1 MRSLFRNGIMF
12 LSMAMLIFTFVGCN
26 KNDSSKQNE
35 SNKQST
41 ERAEYTNTLK
51 DLVINKSE
59 IGGQVK
65 YYPFEVD
72 GQKMQVM
79 AVKTEDGKVRTAF
92 DTCQVCNGSP
102 RAYYEQDGD
111 VVVCQ
116 NCGNRFTMS
125 MIEEQKGGCNPIPIM
140 PENKSETYDEIVI
153 NKEYLEQN
161 KGLFT
166 ANWRTK

>member
-1 MRSLFRNGIMF
+1 MR
-12 LSMAMLIFTFVGCN
+12 
-26 KNDSSKQNE
+26 KY
-35 SNKQST
+35 SNFKK
-41 ERAEYTNTLK
+41 LK
-51 DLVINKSE
+51 IKCDN
-59 IGGQVK
+59 
-65 YYPFEVD
+65 YVD
-72 GQKMQVM
+72 NH
-79 AVKTEDGKVRTAF
+79 R
-92 DTCQVCNGSP
+92 GSP

-140 PENKSETYDEIVI
+140 PENKTETDDEIVI
-153 NKEYLEQN
+153 DKEYLKQN